1 MGKDTETV
9 TAVVE
14 RGTNGTAS
22 IFNVRLVGLAGSLLV
37 WGRTTGMTAGGWG
50 GGGEVSLSR
59 RIVLRGG
66 AKSSDS
72 PSEMTTVSNDLFLD
86 VDSRIR
92 RS

>member
-1 MGKDTETV
+1 MGRDTETV

-22 IFNVRLVGLAGSLLV
+22 IFNVWLVGQAGTVLV
-37 WGRTTGMTAGGWG
+37 WGRIKGVAAGGWG
-50 GGGEVSLSR
+50 GGGEVHLSR

-72 PSEMTTVSNDLFLD
+72 PSEITTVSIDLFLD
-86 VDSRIR
+86 DDCTAEL
-92 RS
+92 